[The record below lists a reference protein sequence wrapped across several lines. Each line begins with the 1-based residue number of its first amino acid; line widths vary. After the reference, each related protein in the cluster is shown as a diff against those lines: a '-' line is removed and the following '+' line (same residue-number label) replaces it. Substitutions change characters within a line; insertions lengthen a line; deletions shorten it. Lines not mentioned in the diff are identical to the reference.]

1 MNLIGMKSIPVS
13 LKHIGRNFFCGTYS
27 IIEHCFASRGL
38 VTSIGY
44 RGNGKAYTTHTRTLF
59 DRFTLF
65 VYDPFVYPSDIYF
78 SCYLRFL
85 PVFKGFIEFFMGGG
99 G

>member
-13 LKHIGRNFFCGTYS
+13 LKHIGRNFFVGP

-44 RGNGKAYTTHTRTLF
+44 RGNGKAYTTPTRTLF

-65 VYDPFVYPSDIYF
+65 VYDPFVYQSDI
-78 SCYLRFL
+78 
-85 PVFKGFIEFFMGGG
+85 
-99 G
+99 

>member
-1 MNLIGMKSIPVS
+1 MIVNLIGMKSIPVS

-44 RGNGKAYTTHTRTLF
+44 RGNGKAYTTPTRTLVSF
-59 DRFTLF
+59 S
-65 VYDPFVYPSDIYF
+65 PIIYQQEVRASPRQKF
-78 SCYLRFL
+78 
-85 PVFKGFIEFFMGGG
+85 ED
-99 G
+99 